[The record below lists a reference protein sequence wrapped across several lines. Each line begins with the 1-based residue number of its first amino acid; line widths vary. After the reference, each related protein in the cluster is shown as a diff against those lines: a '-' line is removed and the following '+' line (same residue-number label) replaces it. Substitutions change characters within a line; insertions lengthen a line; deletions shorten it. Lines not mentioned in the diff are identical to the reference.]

1 MENPTV
7 GKILKTLVFPE
18 YCLKVPVIS
27 KFVKSRKV
35 PNTGRSVKMAY
46 RIKAKQRIFNCLQED
61 THLADFIFLRSLLSM
76 T

>member
-35 PNTGRSVKMAY
+35 PNTGRSVKMPIELRPNREFLTVY
-46 RIKAKQRIFNCLQED
+46 RKTYTWLISFFYAVCYL
-61 THLADFIFLRSLLSM
+61 
-76 T
+76 